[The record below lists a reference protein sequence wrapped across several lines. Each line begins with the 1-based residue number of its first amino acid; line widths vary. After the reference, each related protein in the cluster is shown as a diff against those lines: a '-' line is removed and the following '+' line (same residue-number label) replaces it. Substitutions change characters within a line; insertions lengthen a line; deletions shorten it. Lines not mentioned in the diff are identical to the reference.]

1 MHLRKLL
8 FLAAA
13 AAISLPVGIASAA
26 KLVDGL
32 YDCTIGTAFL
42 GSIRIDGAMFSGP
55 AYDGKFKDSYPF
67 DASDGQTIIWGG
79 PVGGITDYGKIVST
93 VLTDVG
99 KGRVGFDIT
108 IQNPRGNF
116 QTINCAP
123 Q

>member
-1 MHLRKLL
+1 MIAQLL
-8 FLAAA
+8 VLAAVA
-13 AAISLPVGIASAA
+13 AVSFNAGIALAA
-26 KLVDGL
+26 ELADGL

-42 GSIRIDGAMFSGP
+42 GSIRIDGKMFSGP
-55 AYDGKFKDSYPF
+55 AYDGKFEGSYPF
-67 DASDGQTIIWGG
+67 DASDGQTITWGG
-79 PVGGITDYGKIVST
+79 PLGGISEAGKVVST

-99 KGRVGFDIT
+99 KGRTGFDIT